1 MAKRKIL
8 SCALAALIGL
18 SSVFGEIGIAPLYVN
33 EEAVAAVKETALAS
47 DGQEVIAEDTQ
58 VGANNYG
65 LRDNIQDGVIL
76 HCFNWK
82 YNDIKAELQNI
93 AEAGFTA
100 VQTSPAQ
107 RDDTYGKWYMMYQPQ
122 SFSISTNVLG
132 SKEDLRSLC
141 TEAEKYGI
149 KIVVDVVANHM
160 RGDGNDVDASM
171 QRNSHPDYWHEAVG
185 SSDDANRW
193 QVTHGDIGMWDL
205 NSENSDVQNIVA
217 NYIKEL
223 KDVGVD
229 GIRWDAAKHIGLPSE
244 GCEFWSKVTI
254 QGLYHY
260 GEILNKPG
268 PNPESIMK
276 EYTNYMSVTDG
287 GNEGYCTKI
296 REGFERGSV
305 SGAIGNW
312 SERGLSKD
320 KLVYWAESH
329 DTYSNNGQYGEQTE
343 YTDQNIIDRAYAIVA
358 GQGKATSL
366 YFSRPFQTEKES
378 IMAGV
383 KGSTH
388 FTSKEVAAVNHL
400 HNNCVGERDY
410 YVNGGSVAAVC
421 RESGAVIVKA
431 SGSGQ
436 VSVQNGGGTTAP
448 GTYTDEVSGSTWT
461 VTADTI
467 SGNIGDSGIAVI
479 YKDNGTGGNITQT
492 STPSNT
498 TTPGG
503 HTTVGANTI
512 IATKPSGWNELYI
525 YAYQSGVAATKLTGE
540 WPGTKMTADSE
551 GKYTYTMDSSIS
563 SAKII
568 FASGAS
574 GSQDPQDV
582 EGQACG
588 FDYVGGKAYS
598 YDGGTWSEVS
608 ISTATEEPIP
618 TPEQPIPM
626 PIKTPDTEPTLEP
639 TQRPTSSPVE
649 DNIINV
655 SVPDKSSFDEET
667 LSVKI
672 TLKNENTGTYTV
684 DDGPERSFNSGD
696 SVIIGEGKIADT
708 DITLKVSTGNKTE
721 TFTYKKVFNIEKAVV
736 KTSVIARIQSLFE
749 VVADVA
755 EVNAS
760 LSNEALAL
768 QYATNAVGV
777 GKSASITV
785 DDSISDWSS
794 DMLIA
799 QGAANDDPRVYRP
812 NSMYEVGIDTY
823 ALYGAYDS
831 SNLYLMWEMTNVQDV
846 VAPSDDYPLT
856 QGTMYLNMNIPF
868 FIAIDTG
875 KDDVIGNKGQTSTG
889 GTLWDSGITIDSAF
903 NRIIAISTN
912 GANGPYVYGGDSSG
926 LNLTELYSKAG
937 GGEANAGKS
946 GIQFGFGTGIL
957 SNTVVGIDGGYGEN
971 NNRVVGD
978 VCNDGAAWVDFN
990 TKGHTSATMDYH
1002 YEMAIPLEELG
1013 ISASDV
1019 ESDGLGVLLIAT
1031 SGKSGMDCLPYDVSM
1046 NDNADLDDSAGSQ
1059 ENNSFEKSDEDEITC
1074 SFARVGKGGDGVV
1087 IRTPRPA
1094 TEPPAS
1100 EIPASETPASETPG
1114 IETPATTS
1122 PVSDKISV
1130 NFGADYSSPQ
1140 YDSRELILKAELKG
1154 GASAK
1159 SYEFYVDNEIVQE
1172 ATEKDSYTW
1181 KGEAGKHTIKVVVE
1195 YSSGKVS
1202 CEKNFEIY
1210 SSGITNVTEVP
1221 KTEKPIPTQTANA
1234 NTSPTPTND
1243 IHKESPTPAVP
1254 TPTTQVTNPP
1264 TKNPDEENPDND
1276 KQNSDIKITLTKKN
1290 PTILSSAAGQ
1300 KVNFYMS
1307 ATGGA
1312 GDYTY
1317 RMEVMNAAG
1326 KKVNLKIKNA
1336 SIKGYEKEA
1345 IWIASKTGTYK
1356 VNLVVTDKAGYYNS
1370 RSVSYSITNPVT
1382 IKTFKA
1388 SKTSVKKGKTIKFT
1402 ANATSF
1408 ESVKYRFKL
1417 QKIGSKTIK
1426 TLRGYSTKKTYTWKT
1441 TAKGKYYVYL
1451 QVKDAD
1457 GNTKLVKK
1465 KITVK

>member
-18 SSVFGEIGIAPLYVN
+18 SSVFGGVSIAPSYIN
-33 EEAVAAVKETALAS
+33 EEAIAAVKETAGAS
-47 DGQEVIAEDTQ
+47 DEQEVIAEDSQ
-58 VGANNYG
+58 VDANNYG
-65 LRDNIQDGVIL
+65 LCDNIQDGVIL
-76 HCFNWK
+76 HCFDWK
-82 YNDIKAELQNI
+82 YSDIKAELANI
-93 AEAGFTA
+93 AEAGFTS

-107 RDDTYGKWYMMYQPQ
+107 KSTVGNKWYEVYQPE
-122 SFSISTNVLG
+122 SFSVQSNPFG
-132 SKEDLRSLC
+132 SKEELQALC
-141 TEAEKYGI
+141 DEAEKYGI
-149 KIVVDVVANHM
+149 KIIVDVVANHT
-160 RGDGNDVDASM
+160 RSIGDDGLGGDCYHYDEGEI
-171 QRNSHPDYWHEAVG
+171 DYREEMI
-185 SSDDANRW
+185 NRYD
-193 QVTHGDIGMWDL
+193 VTHKRIGMPDL
-205 NSENSDVQNIVA
+205 NSESSTVQNKVKG
-217 NYIKEL
+217 YVEEL
-223 KDVGVD
+223 KSIGVD

-244 GCEFWSKVTI
+244 SCNFWSVVTDT
-254 QGLYHY
+254 GLYNY
-260 GEILNKPG
+260 GEILKG
-268 PNPESIMK
+268 PLNDYHNNDALMA
-276 EYTNYMSVTDG
+276 EYTNYISVTDDEYG
-287 GNEGYCTKI
+287 
-296 REGFERGSV
+296 EGFLNAINGGGV
-305 SGAIGNW
+305 PGAIGNY
-312 SERGLSKD
+312 SERGIAKN

-329 DTYSNNGQYGEQTE
+329 DTYSNNGQYGKQTA
-343 YTDQNIIDRAYAIVA
+343 YIDQNKVDRAYALLA
-358 GQGKATSL
+358 GQAKATCL
-366 YFSRPFQTEKES
+366 YFSRPFETDKERILS
-378 IMAGV
+378 GV

-400 HNNCVGERDY
+400 HNNCVGEAEY
-410 YVNGGSVAAVC
+410 YVNGGSAAAVC
-421 RESGAVIVKA
+421 RESGAVIVKGN
-431 SGSGQ
+431 GSGQ
-436 VSVQNGGGTTAP
+436 VSIANGGGTTAP

-479 YKDNGTGGNITQT
+479 YKNNGTGGNITQT
-492 STPSNT
+492 TTPANT

-503 HTTVGANTI
+503 HTSVEANTI
-512 IATKPSGWNELYI
+512 IATKPSGWDELYI
-525 YAYQSGVAATKLTGE
+525 YAYQSGATATKLTGE
-540 WPGTKMTADSE
+540 WPGTKMTAGSD

-598 YDGGTWSEVS
+598 YNGGTWSEVS
-608 ISTATEEPIP
+608 ISTETESPIP
-618 TPEQPIPM
+618 TPGQPTPTPIPM
-626 PIKTPDTEPTLEP
+626 PTPDIQPIIDP
-639 TQRPTSSPVE
+639 TQNPTSSPVE

-696 SVIIGEGKIADT
+696 SVIIGEGKIANT
-708 DITLKVSTGNKTE
+708 DITLKVSAGNKTE

-736 KTSVIARIQSLFE
+736 KTSAIARIQSLFE
-749 VVADVA
+749 VVADAA

-760 LSNEALAL
+760 LSNGSLAS
-768 QYATNAVGV
+768 QYATNAAGV

-846 VAPSDDYPLT
+846 VAPGDDYPLT

-875 KDDVIGNKGQTSTG
+875 NDDVIGNKGQTAAG
-889 GTLWDSGITIDSAF
+889 GTLWDSGITIDSTF

-937 GGEANAGKS
+937 GGDANAGKS
-946 GIQFGFGTGIL
+946 GIQFGYGQGIL
-957 SNTVVGIDGGYGEN
+957 SNTVVGIDGAYGES

-978 VCNDGAAWVDFN
+978 VCDDGAAWVDFN

-1074 SFARVGKGGDGVV
+1074 SFARVGKEGNGGV

-1100 EIPASETPASETPG
+1100 DTPASDTPA
-1114 IETPATTS
+1114 IQTPTINTPATSS
-1122 PVSDKISV
+1122 PVPDRISV

-1154 GASAK
+1154 EASAK
-1159 SYEFYVDNEIVQE
+1159 SYEFYVDNEIVQ
-1172 ATEKDSYTW
+1172 AASEKDSYTW
-1181 KGEAGKHTIKVVVE
+1181 KGEVGKHTIKVVVE
-1195 YSSGKVS
+1195 YSSDKVS
-1202 CEKNFEIY
+1202 CEKNFEVY
-1210 SSGITNVTEVP
+1210 ASGITNVTEAP

-1254 TPTTQVTNPP
+1254 TPTTQVTNVP
-1264 TKNPDEENPDND
+1264 TKIPDEEKPNGD

-1317 RMEVMNAAG
+1317 HMEVMNAAG

-1336 SIKGYEKEA
+1336 TIKGYEKEA
-1345 IWIASKTGTYK
+1345 IWIASKIGTYK

-1370 RSVSYSITNPVT
+1370 RSVSYKITNPVT

-1388 SKTSVKKGKTIKFT
+1388 SKTSIKKGKTIKFT
-1402 ANATSF
+1402 VNAASF

-1441 TAKGKYYVYL
+1441 TAKGQYYVYL
-1451 QVKDAD
+1451 QVKDTD